1 MIALIKGPMISLE
14 TTGEQIGK
22 IKKIAITNR
31 IEEATCYRNVGQPVI
46 RNLSR
51 AGFWREDAC
60 CCGAACFA
68 E

>member
-1 MIALIKGPMISLE
+1 
-14 TTGEQIGK
+14 
-22 IKKIAITNR
+22 
-31 IEEATCYRNVGQPVI
+31 VI

-68 E
+68 EWRQCTLQSNKDRFL